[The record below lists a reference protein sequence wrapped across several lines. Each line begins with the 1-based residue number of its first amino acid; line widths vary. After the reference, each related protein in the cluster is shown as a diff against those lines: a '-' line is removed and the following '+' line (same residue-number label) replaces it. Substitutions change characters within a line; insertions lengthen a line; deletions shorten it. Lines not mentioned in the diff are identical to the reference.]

1 MEHLALSHPI
11 QPQPSRF
18 PPRPRAQGTI
28 HIRMLLLYAA
38 MRVCLLFF
46 SDVEE
51 ERLMLLSYMRPR
63 TNLSSCYDVFSYNR
77 KGSLFSDV
85 EEEDAVVG
93 VAASTQT
100 LLLPSGLVYLT
111 ALRFNQPHRPL
122 AAL

>member
-1 MEHLALSHPI
+1 
-11 QPQPSRF
+11 
-18 PPRPRAQGTI
+18 
-28 HIRMLLLYAA
+28 MLLLYAA

-63 TNLSSCYDVFSYNR
+63 TNLSSCYDVFSYYR

-85 EEEDAVVG
+85 EEEEEEEDAVVG

-111 ALRFNQPHRPL
+111 ALRFSQPHRPL